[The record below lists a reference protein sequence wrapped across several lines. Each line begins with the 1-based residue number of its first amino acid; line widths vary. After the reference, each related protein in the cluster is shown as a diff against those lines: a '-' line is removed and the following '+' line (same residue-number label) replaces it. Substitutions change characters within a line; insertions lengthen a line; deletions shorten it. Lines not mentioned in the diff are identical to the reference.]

1 MTTTHKTADCWY
13 LYPEKRPMNWMPRK
27 LGQNL
32 AKSGTN
38 INKKYPKSEYSL
50 EAQKKQKAMIAT
62 ILDTDTNTSG
72 QSS

>member
-1 MTTTHKTADCWY
+1 
-13 LYPEKRPMNWMPRK
+13 MPRK
-27 LGQNL
+27 LGQNQ